1 MLNRKIAPPIV
12 DAVNFNLQ
20 LKPYQYFTLEN
31 GIPVYCIDAGEQEVL
46 QIEWV
51 FYAGNWFEQQQ
62 GVAAATNFM
71 LKNGTSKKNAYEL
84 NEAFDYYGS
93 YCSRSCYNETA
104 SVSLHCLS
112 RHAEKGVSIIA
123 EMISDS
129 VFPEKELEIFK
140 QNSKQ
145 RLQVNQKKCE
155 FVAGRKIDGLLYGEK
170 HPYAAYTSET
180 EIDALDVAL
189 LKTFYQQYYLQG
201 SCVIFVAGKLPAQ
214 IIGLL
219 NAHFGKMP
227 LKKPGYL
234 LSPVPVNPSPEK
246 KWRIK
251 NDEQAVQG
259 AIRMASSFPNRHH
272 PDFKKAVV
280 LNNIFGGYFGSRLMS
295 NIREEKGYTYGIY
308 SYLQNHIQ
316 ESAWMISTEAGL
328 AYCEPLIEEVY
339 KEMKLLR
346 ETPVSS
352 NELKLVQN
360 YMMGSLLGDLDG
372 PFHIIAKWKN
382 IILNGLGEDYF
393 YSSVDAI
400 KNSKPEELQALAQ
413 KYLQPENF
421 YELIVY

>member
-1 MLNRKIAPPIV
+1 MNRKIAPPIV

>member
-1 MLNRKIAPPIV
+1 MNRKIAPPIV

-129 VFPEKELEIFK
+129 VFPKKELEIFK

-272 PDFKKAVV
+272 PDFKKAEV

>member
-1 MLNRKIAPPIV
+1 MNRKIAPPIV

-227 LKKPGYL
+227 LQKPGYL

>member
-1 MLNRKIAPPIV
+1 MNRKIAPPIV

-129 VFPEKELEIFK
+129 VFPKKELEIFK

>member
-1 MLNRKIAPPIV
+1 MNRKIAPPIV

-46 QIEWV
+46 QIEWI

>member
-1 MLNRKIAPPIV
+1 MNRKIAPPIV

-201 SCVIFVAGKLPAQ
+201 SCVIFVAGKLPVQ

-227 LKKPGYL
+227 LQKPGYL

>member
-1 MLNRKIAPPIV
+1 LNRKIAPPIV

-46 QIEWV
+46 QIEWI

>member
-1 MLNRKIAPPIV
+1 MNRKIAPSIV

-20 LKPYQYFTLEN
+20 LKPYQYYALDN
-31 GIPVYCIDAGEQEVL
+31 GIPVYCIDAGEQDVL

-71 LKNGTSKKNAYEL
+71 LKNGTSSKNAYEL

-104 SVSLHCLS
+104 TVSLHCLN
-112 RHAEKGVSIIA
+112 RHAEKGVGIVA

-155 FVAGRKIDGLLYGEK
+155 FVAGRKIDRLLYGEK
-170 HPYAAYTSET
+170 HPYAAYSNEP

-189 LKTFYQQYYLQG
+189 LKNFYEQYYLQG
-201 SCVIFVAGKLPAQ
+201 SCVIFVAGKLP
-214 IIGLL
+214 L
-219 NAHFGKMP
+219 NIMGILNEYFGKMP
-227 LKKPGYL
+227 LKKPDYL
-234 LSPVPVNPSPEK
+234 LKPFPADPSSEK

-251 NDEQAVQG
+251 NDEHAVQG
-259 AIRMASSFPNRHH
+259 AIRMAASFPNRHH
-272 PDFKKAVV
+272 PDFKKAIV

-328 AYCEPLIEEVY
+328 EYCEPLIEEVY
-339 KEMKLLR
+339 IEMKLLR
-346 ETPVSS
+346 DAPVS
-352 NELKLVQN
+352 NEELKLVQN

-393 YSSVDAI
+393 YSSVEAI
-400 KNSKPEELQALAQ
+400 KNSKPEELQELAQ

>member
-1 MLNRKIAPPIV
+1 LNRKIAPPIV

>member
-1 MLNRKIAPPIV
+1 MNRKIAPPIV

-272 PDFKKAVV
+272 PDFKKAEV